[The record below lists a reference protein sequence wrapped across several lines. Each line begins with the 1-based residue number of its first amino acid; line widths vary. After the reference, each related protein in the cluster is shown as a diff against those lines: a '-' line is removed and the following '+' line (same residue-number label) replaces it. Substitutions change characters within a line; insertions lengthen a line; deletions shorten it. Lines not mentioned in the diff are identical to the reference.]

1 MAHVSSLSQESWQ
14 VDCSGQAL
22 TGYPVS
28 YLNALSFICHLHR
41 EEQREL
47 VPIWWAGSYWHI
59 ISFSN
64 TWTQYS
70 PKATVGL
77 LKSLLFFCI
86 HACVKTRTCPS
97 SCMPLKS
104 PIHRSKILP
113 PFRTRWFFCFVKPHS
128 ISHCII
134 VGLYLCRVS
143 AVFSS
148 FRLYVISV
156 LLPCFCLCWR
166 QGQWG
171 LWLLSPNIC
180 FWASCKRENLFVFNL
195 RMREK
200 DMKLPFTAAW
210 GGGEVCDLLNK
221 LIFVKTDSATKQN
234 LPKQPEIPAFPINC
248 LMLNVDVRWGICW
261 MWHRNPKV

>member
-1 MAHVSSLSQESWQ
+1 MPCLLSATFIGKNRESLCPS
-14 VDCSGQAL
+14 D
-22 TGYPVS
+22 
-28 YLNALSFICHLHR
+28 
-41 EEQREL
+41 EL
-47 VPIWWAGSYWHI
+47 VHTGTSSALATREHNIVQKLQLGYWNLS
-59 ISFSN
+59 SF
-64 TWTQYS
+64 
-70 PKATVGL
+70 
-77 LKSLLFFCI
+77 FFCI

-113 PFRTRWFFCFVKPHS
+113 PFRTRCFFCFVKPHS

-156 LLPCFCLCWR
+156 LSPCFCLCWR

-195 RMREK
+195 RTRVK
-200 DMKLPFTAAW
+200 DMKLPFAAAW

-248 LMLNVDVRWGICW
+248 LMLNVDIRWGICW